1 MTIQQKQQQ
10 TADAFALGAK
20 DPAVCCFVLRT
31 VKLKHSICEGPA
43 LLSRRRVLFGR
54 IGRPNRT
61 DIIFGEMI

>member
-1 MTIQQKQQQ
+1 MR
-10 TADAFALGAK
+10 LGAK
-20 DPAVCCFVLRT
+20 DLAVCCFVLRT
-31 VKLKHSICEGPA
+31 VKLKHLICEGPA